1 MQGTKSLQNSW
12 EKLEKLNRLVK
23 VKRQKIFFF
32 RQSLIIF
39 PVLQKLTH
47 IHYTRQREKSCY
59 WKLTAKV
66 FARPYLME
74 RSWIFISLAVRYDKC
89 LKLWAHAWFPQS
101 WSADCGRGDPGKAA
115 LAEIFHSLVNK
126 LLQTRA
132 CHLFWRIVWILF
144 FISRFYSMSG
154 KVSVSAALPLS
165 YLFQTGALETRIV
178 NCTVFSQTHAEC
190 TKKWVNHF
198 LPNLNHNQWP
208 CVLFRGGLRK
218 QLWEEIFF
226 SAGTGRERSEKTQTD
241 LQNSHH
247 RSACGLRYLVVSF
260 HIKSLLVAK

>member
-1 MQGTKSLQNSW
+1 MTNVWSCERMRG
-12 EKLEKLNRLVK
+12 
-23 VKRQKIFFF
+23 FF
-32 RQSLIIF
+32 RVDQ
-39 PVLQKLTH
+39 
-47 IHYTRQREKSCY
+47 
-59 WKLTAKV
+59 LTAAGETQEKQ
-66 FARPYLME
+66 
-74 RSWIFISLAVRYDKC
+74 
-89 LKLWAHAWFPQS
+89 LWQKFS
-101 WSADCGRGDPGKAA
+101 TFWSTNYYR
-115 LAEIFHSLVNK
+115 
-126 LLQTRA
+126 
-132 CHLFWRIVWILF
+132 HLFWWIVRILF

-178 NCTVFSQTHAEC
+178 NCTVFSQTHAEF

-226 SAGTGRERSEKTQTD
+226 SAGTGRERSEKTQTH

-247 RSACGLRYLVVSF
+247 RSACGLRYLVVLFTSN
-260 HIKSLLVAK
+260 HSCSPSSHLSEHLLCL

>member
-1 MQGTKSLQNSW
+1 MFEVVGACVVSSELISWLRQGRPRKSSFGRN
-12 EKLEKLNRLVK
+12 
-23 VKRQKIFFF
+23 
-32 RQSLIIF
+32 F
-39 PVLQKLTH
+39 PLSGEQITTDKSMSSFLT
-47 IHYTRQREKSCY
+47 
-59 WKLTAKV
+59 
-66 FARPYLME
+66 
-74 RSWIFISLAVRYDKC
+74 
-89 LKLWAHAWFPQS
+89 
-101 WSADCGRGDPGKAA
+101 DCSD
-115 LAEIFHSLVNK
+115 S
-126 LLQTRA
+126 
-132 CHLFWRIVWILF
+132 F

-190 TKKWVNHF
+190 AKKWVNHF

-226 SAGTGRERSEKTQTD
+226 SAGTGRERSGKTQTH

-247 RSACGLRYLVVSF
+247 RSACGLRYLVALFTSN
-260 HIKSLLVAK
+260 HSWLPPSHLSEHLLCL